1 LAISIFF
8 EMRAKSTALNLIQG
22 ASIDREEVQD
32 FAMIKELGSENEVIW
47 SRWCKNA
54 ERAPDR
60 DAIIHWVAGEEPF
73 RWTFSSLIETA
84 EGLAATL
91 TERDIGKGDVCAI
104 VMRHNSML
112 YPLYLAIVCM
122 GAIPAVLAYPNPRLH
137 PDKFRQGIDG
147 MSLRSGLHWVF
158 TERDLEETLRHSL
171 QKPGSTIKG
180 LHFPLEW
187 KTGDALT
194 KEQLDRVITRHS
206 VVNRD
211 DPLLLQHS
219 SGTTG
224 LQKPVLLSHRA
235 VLEHVKCYGQAIGLN
250 ENDKIVSWLPLY
262 HDMGLIAA
270 FHLPLAF
277 GVPTVQIDPF
287 EWVMVPSLLLD
298 AVSMERGTIS
308 WLPNFAYNMMAD
320 KIADDELDSINLE
333 SWRLVINCSEPVR
346 HESHHR
352 FVGRFQHCGL
362 NPLAISSCY
371 AMAET
376 TFATTQTPPGTPPA
390 SLALDRLALAQ
401 GKVKIAQDADQAKI
415 CVSSGKTI
423 TGCQVRIV
431 DENRQDL
438 GERTIGEI
446 AIRSRSMFD
455 GYRNYPEKTAEV
467 LCDDWYYSGD
477 YGFVNRGDYY
487 VIGRKKD
494 IIIVAGNNI
503 YPEDLEDVV
512 GKVEGVIPGRVIAF
526 GEEDKELGTEHV
538 SVIAESG
545 TTDDQRQR
553 KLKMDII
560 QAAMAIDVSIT
571 KVYLVPPRWL
581 IKSSAGK
588 PSRKANKDRILYI
601 SETTGSK
608 TNDYA
613 GIEARHIS
621 SAQVG

>member
-1 LAISIFF
+1 
-8 EMRAKSTALNLIQG
+8 
-22 ASIDREEVQD
+22 
-32 FAMIKELGSENEVIW
+32 MIKELGSENDVIW
-47 SRWCKNA
+47 NRWYKNA

-73 RWTFSSLIETA
+73 RWTFSALIDTA

-91 TERDIGKGDVCAI
+91 VERDIGKGDVCAI
-104 VMRHNSML
+104 IMRHNRIL
-112 YPLYLAIVCM
+112 YPLYLAIVCV

-137 PDKFRQGIDG
+137 PDKFRQGIEG
-147 MSLRSGLHWVF
+147 MSLRSGLDWVF
-158 TERDLEETLRHSL
+158 TERDLDETVRPSL
-171 QKPGSTIKG
+171 EKPESTIKG
-180 LHFPLEW
+180 LHFPVEW
-187 KTGDALT
+187 KTGHALT
-194 KEQLDRVITRHS
+194 KEQLDRVITRHNM
-206 VVNRD
+206 VNRD

-235 VLEHVKCYGQAIGLN
+235 VLEHVKYYGRAIGLN
-250 ENDKIVSWLPLY
+250 KNDKIVSWLPLY

-270 FHLPLAF
+270 FHLPLAL

-287 EWVMVPSLLLD
+287 EWVIVPALLLD
-298 AVSMERGTIS
+298 AVSLERGTIS

-320 KIADDELDSINLE
+320 KIADDELDGISLE

-346 HESHHR
+346 HESHQR
-352 FVGRFQHCGL
+352 FVGRFQHYGL

-376 TFATTQTPPGTPPA
+376 TFATTQTPPGTPP
-390 SLALDRLALAQ
+390 SLFPLDRIALAQ
-401 GKVKIAQDADQAKI
+401 GKVKMAQDGGQAKI

-423 TGCQVRIV
+423 AGCQVRIV
-431 DENRQDL
+431 DENRQDV

-455 GYRNYPEKTAEV
+455 GYRKYLEKTAEV
-467 LCDDWYYSGD
+467 LCDGWYYTGD
-477 YGFVNRGDYY
+477 YGFANRGDYY

-503 YPEDLEDVV
+503 YPEDVEDVV
-512 GKVEGVIPGRVIAF
+512 GKVEGIIPGRVIAF
-526 GEEDKELGTEHV
+526 GEEDTELGTEHV

-545 TTDDQRQR
+545 ITDDQRQR
-553 KLKMDII
+553 KLKLDII
-560 QAAMAIDVSIT
+560 EAAMAIDVSIT
-571 KVYLVPPRWL
+571 NVYLVPPRWL

-588 PSRKANKDRILYI
+588 PSRKANKERILSS
-601 SETTGSK
+601 SETRGSK

-613 GIEARHIS
+613 GIEACYTN

>member
-1 LAISIFF
+1 
-8 EMRAKSTALNLIQG
+8 MT
-22 ASIDREEVQD
+22 
-32 FAMIKELGSENEVIW
+32 KELGNENEAIW
-47 SRWCKNA
+47 SRWYKNA

-73 RWTFSSLIETA
+73 RWTFSALIDTA

-91 TERDIGKGDVCAI
+91 VEHDIGEGDVCAI
-104 VMRHNSML
+104 IMRHNKIM
-112 YPLYLAIVCM
+112 YPLYLAIVCV
-122 GAIPAVLAYPNPRLH
+122 GAIPAILAYPNPRLH

-147 MSLRSGLHWVF
+147 MSSRSGLDWVF
-158 TERDLEETLRHSL
+158 TERDLEETVRPSL
-171 QKPGSTIKG
+171 ERPGSTIKG

-187 KTGDALT
+187 KTGHALT
-194 KEQLDRVITRHS
+194 KEQLDRVITRHKLMKS
-206 VVNRD
+206 D

-235 VLEHVKCYGQAIGLN
+235 VLEHVKYYGQAIGLN
-250 ENDKIVSWLPLY
+250 ANDKIVSWLPLY

-277 GVPTVQIDPF
+277 GIPTVQIDPF

-298 AVSMERGTIS
+298 AISLERGTIS
-308 WLPNFAYNMMAD
+308 WLPNFAYNMIAD
-320 KIADDELDSINLE
+320 KIADDELDGINLE

-346 HESHHR
+346 YESHQR
-352 FVGRFQHCGL
+352 FVERFRHWGL

-376 TFATTQTPPGTPPA
+376 TFATTQTSPGTPP
-390 SLALDRLALAQ
+390 SLLALDRNALAQ
-401 GKVKIAQDADQAKI
+401 GKVKIAQDADRAKI

-423 TGCQVRIV
+423 AGCQVRIV
-431 DENRQDL
+431 DENRQEVGD
-438 GERTIGEI
+438 RTIGEI
-446 AIRSRSMFD
+446 AIKSRSMFD
-455 GYRNYPEKTAEV
+455 GYRNYLEKTREV
-467 LCDDWYYSGD
+467 LCDGWYYSGD
-477 YGFVNRGDYY
+477 YGFANGGDYY
-487 VIGRKKD
+487 IIGRKKD

-503 YPEDLEDVV
+503 YPEDVEDVV

-526 GEEDKELGTEHV
+526 GEENRELGTEHV

-545 TTDDQRQR
+545 ITDDERQR

-560 QAAMAIDVSIT
+560 EAAMAIDVSIT
-571 KVYLVPPRWL
+571 NVYLVPPRWL

-588 PSRKANKDRILYI
+588 PSRKANKERILSS
-601 SETTGSK
+601 SETRRSE

-613 GIEARHIS
+613 GIEARHTN